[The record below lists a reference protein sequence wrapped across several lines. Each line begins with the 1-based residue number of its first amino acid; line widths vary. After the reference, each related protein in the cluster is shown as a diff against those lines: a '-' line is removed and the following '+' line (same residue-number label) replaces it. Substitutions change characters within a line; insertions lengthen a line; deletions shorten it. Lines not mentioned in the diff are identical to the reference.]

1 MKKISG
7 ALVICLLAYG
17 VYYAYKH
24 KNRFIYRFSDNKNEM
39 SVDDYRLEIARITKK
54 FEDEKVL
61 SDGLNE
67 QVIAL
72 NDTIFNL
79 KQELKRLRQKPEQP
93 APVKVIKTNQNP
105 LSIVNNKPTNK
116 NEKNLPIARGR
127 DAVELKE
134 FFTDR
139 YDHR

>member
-1 MKKISG
+1 MKKLTG
-7 ALVICLLAYG
+7 TVIVCLLAFG

-24 KNRFIYRFSDNKNEM
+24 KNRFIYRFSESKTEVKDQNLSLEVEQLKK
-39 SVDDYRLEIARITKK
+39 RLAEERA
-54 FEDEKVL
+54 L

-67 QVIAL
+67 KLILQ
-72 NDTIFNL
+72 NDTIYSL
-79 KQELKRLRQKPEQP
+79 RQQLKRVSQP
-93 APVKVIKTNQNP
+93 SDQPSVKVIKTTQNP
-105 LSIVNNKPTNK
+105 LSLVNNKSTNK

>member
-1 MKKISG
+1 MKKLSG
-7 ALVICLLAYG
+7 AVIICLLAFG

-24 KNRFIYRFSDNKNEM
+24 KNRFIYRFSETKTEM
-39 SVDDYRLEIARITKK
+39 SDNEYQLEIDRLRKK
-54 FEDEKVL
+54 LEQEKSL
-61 SDGLNE
+61 SDGLNNK
-67 QVIAL
+67 VIAL
-72 NDTIFNL
+72 NDTVFNL

-127 DAVELKE
+127 DAIELKG

>member
-1 MKKISG
+1 MKKLSG
-7 ALVICLLAYG
+7 AVIICLLAFG

-24 KNRFIYRFSDNKNEM
+24 KNRFIYRFSETKTEM
-39 SVDDYRLEIARITKK
+39 SEEDYKLEIARITKK

-67 QVIAL
+67 KVIAL

-79 KQELKRLRQKPEQP
+79 KQELKRLTRKPEEP
-93 APVKVIKTNQNP
+93 APVKIIKTNQNP

-127 DAVELKE
+127 DAIELKG